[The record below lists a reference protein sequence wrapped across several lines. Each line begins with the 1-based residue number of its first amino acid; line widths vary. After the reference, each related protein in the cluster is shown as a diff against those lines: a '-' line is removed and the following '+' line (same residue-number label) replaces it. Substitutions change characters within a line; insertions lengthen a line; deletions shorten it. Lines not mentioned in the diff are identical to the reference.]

1 MRPIYLQAS
10 CVHPILSKYS
20 FNFSIDYIYTIDLQ
34 STLTPIS
41 PILLLIYFISY
52 DIYYKYLD
60 KFIYNSVSFNDIIFS
75 AKS

>member
-20 FNFSIDYIYTIDLQ
+20 FSFSIDYMYTIDLQ